1 MLLFLDKPIEN
12 YINVYCANGT
22 YSALYNIFGNG
33 IYTKDDK
40 STYYIFENANPYIF
54 DDCFEYLRSSRVYC
68 EDKFVD
74 YLTEYRLIFEDDAF
88 FDTDDKT
95 LSNAIHNV
103 YVAEGI
109 YD

>member
-1 MLLFLDKPIEN
+1 MTLNKFGGRD
-12 YINVYCANGT
+12 VCVSGT
-22 YSALYNIFGNG
+22 ITCGNG

-74 YLTEYRLIFEDDAF
+74 CLTEYRLIFEDDAF
-88 FDTDDKT
+88 LIQMIKLYQMQYIMFM
-95 LSNAIHNV
+95 
-103 YVAEGI
+103 
-109 YD
+109 